1 MTTSTNYQMAQTPD
15 TRSLPRRS
23 AVAPFWPSRSASTP
37 RIGLA
42 LSGDLSHWHDVRR
55 GIAAWAFDSGW
66 HVVSDLED
74 SRPLAWWLREPVDGL
89 IAAVTTPAAERLARA
104 ARIPLVSVSEMA
116 DSGGPPV
123 VTFDNEAIGRLAADH
138 LLEQG
143 YRTFGFF
150 GLRAAADS
158 RRRLAGFAAR
168 LQDRGLACDAF
179 EAKAGCGV
187 VVEEA
192 MERWL
197 GALPPG
203 TGVFA
208 VNDARATL
216 LLDACR
222 RLAIDVPGRLGL
234 LGVGDLPSLCTASS
248 PPLSSI
254 CRNGHDVGRAACM
267 ELARLLAAGRPDAP
281 PRVVVPPAGVSTR
294 DSTAFG
300 GGDLPTR
307 AVLYI
312 REHIGEPFDVEH
324 LARKLRVSRR
334 SLERAFRDAFGEP
347 PRVRLQRLRAE
358 AALAALAAGPGTA
371 LTAVAR
377 SSGFSSVRHLRRTLD
392 ALGLEPPG
400 PSSRGAPP
408 TGKAPR

>member
-1 MTTSTNYQMAQTPD
+1 MTTSTNHPMAQTPD
-15 TRSLPRRS
+15 TCSLTRRS
-23 AVAPFWPSRSASTP
+23 AVAPVRSARSASTP
-37 RIGLA
+37 RIGLT
-42 LSGDLSHWHDVRR
+42 LPGDLSHWHDVRR
-55 GIAAWAFDSGW
+55 GITAWAFESGW
-66 HVVSDLED
+66 RVVSDLD
-74 SRPLAWWLREPVDGL
+74 DQRALAWWLRQPVDGL
-89 IAAVTTPAAERLARA
+89 IAAVTTPAAERAARA
-104 ARIPLVSVSEMA
+104 ARVPLVSVSEMA
-116 DSGGPPV
+116 NSGGPPV
-123 VTFDNEAIGRLAADH
+123 VTFDNEAIGQLAADH

-150 GLRAAADS
+150 GLRAAAYS

-168 LQDRGLACDAF
+168 LQDHGLACDAF

-187 VVEEA
+187 AVEEA
-192 MERWL
+192 VERWL

-300 GGDLPTR
+300 GGDLPTQ

-312 REHIGEPFDVEH
+312 RDHIGEAFDVEH
-324 LARKLRVSRR
+324 LARKLHVSRR
-334 SLERAFRDAFGEP
+334 KLERGFQQAFGES
-347 PRVRLQRLRAE
+347 PRTRLLRLRAE
-358 AALAALAAGPGTA
+358 AALAARAADPCMT
-371 LTAVAR
+371 LTAMAR
-377 SSGFSSVRHLRRTLD
+377 AAGFSSVRHMHRTLA
-392 ALGLEPPG
+392 ALGLG
-400 PSSRGAPP
+400 
-408 TGKAPR
+408 